1 MLAQDQTVTM
11 KDEEKDFA
19 TLLFEQSYV
28 SRVDWFRYLNRLAE
42 PGGIVFVGDSITQ
55 EFMVTEI
62 YRGKN
67 VYNRGIGGD
76 TTEGLFKRLE
86 ESVFQLKPKTIF
98 LLIGTN
104 DLALLDT
111 TPERIAGNIREI
123 CREIVDRLP
132 QSTLVLE
139 SIYPTISPVFSEI
152 TPEAMKAR
160 ANNVIDYT
168 NGLLQQV
175 AAELGIVYLDINRH
189 LKDETGLLQPDY
201 TRDGLHLT
209 PKGYT
214 IVQQCIKPFIEG

>member
-1 MLAQDQTVTM
+1 
-11 KDEEKDFA
+11 
-19 TLLFEQSYV
+19 
-28 SRVDWFRYLNRLAE
+28 
-42 PGGIVFVGDSITQ
+42 
-55 EFMVTEI
+55 
-62 YRGKN
+62 
-67 VYNRGIGGD
+67 
-76 TTEGLFKRLE
+76 EGLLKRLE

-111 TPERIAGNIREI
+111 TPKRIAGNIREI

-189 LKDETGLLQPDY
+189 LKDETGQLQPDY